1 MDTQKARIWRIS
13 KGKRMVKRIIDAIL
27 CSMEDLEDKDII
39 TLEIEWMGV
48 LIDAGNHVSGSK

>member
-1 MDTQKARIWRIS
+1 
-13 KGKRMVKRIIDAIL
+13 MVKRIIDAIL
-27 CSMEDLEDKDII
+27 CSMEALEDKDII